1 MADKFSNS
9 KPSKIIRSGR
19 STISEY
25 LHEIWKYKNLITIFA
40 FQEFKV
46 QYIQTRF
53 SFFWV
58 VLKPLMVLAL
68 FTFIF
73 DRLMHIPG
81 LIYPYTLFAF
91 SGLIIWNNFSYM
103 VNNAGN
109 VIIANQQLVK
119 KIYFPR
125 IILVF
130 SKILVGLVEVF
141 VSLMLLLI
149 LIALLH
155 YPLHWQIL
163 LLPVFILIGLISGT
177 AIAVWLNALTIR
189 YRDLNHLVPTLVGFM
204 IWLTPVFYPV
214 YLIPKNYS
222 FVLYFNP
229 IAGVIQGCRWAIL
242 GDTFPSLFFL
252 PSIIFSIFFL
262 ISGLV
267 IFIIAE
273 SDLADYI

>member
-1 MADKFSNS
+1 M
-9 KPSKIIRSGR
+9 
-19 STISEY
+19 
-25 LHEIWKYKNLITIFA
+25 
-40 FQEFKV
+40 

-73 DRLMHIPG
+73 DRLMHIPD

-141 VSLMLLLI
+141 VSLMLLLL
-149 LIALLH
+149 LIAFLH

-163 LLPVFILIGLISGT
+163 FLPVFIFIGLISGT

-189 YRDLNHLVPTLVGFM
+189 YRDLNHFVPTLVGFM

-242 GDTFPSLFFL
+242 GDAFPSLFFL

-262 ISGLV
+262 LSGIV

-273 SDLADYI
+273 ADLADYI